1 MGFYV
6 ILLICVLVSVAFITL
21 LERKILGYI
30 QVRKGPNK
38 VGFMGVLQPFADAV
52 KLFTK
57 ENNFLIWYN
66 LMIYYMAPI
75 FSLVLMLLFWLV
87 FPWET
92 QLGTSYDLMLVM
104 VISSLGVYVILGA
117 GWASNSK
124 YALLGAYRGVAQT
137 ISYEVGFS
145 FILLG
150 VLVLS
155 SSYGVLSVCFSQEL
169 MYFFFGL
176 WNLFML
182 WLVTILAE
190 TNRTPFDFAEGESE
204 LVSGFNVEY
213 GAGGFAILF
222 MAEYGNIIFMSMISS
237 CMFFGGVGFLCW
249 KMMLVVIFY
258 LWVRGTLARFRY
270 DNLMMLAW
278 KVVLPYSIFLLV
290 FTTMFYMYMFE
301 YCIIF

>member
-1 MGFYV
+1 MDFLFYLL
-6 ILLICVLVSVAFITL
+6 LLICVLISVAFVTL

-30 QVRKGPNK
+30 QIRKGPNK

-66 LMIYYMAPI
+66 SFIYYAAPVL
-75 FSLVLMLLFWLV
+75 SLALMLMFWMA
-87 FPWET
+87 FPWESG
-92 QLGTSYDLMLVM
+92 LSLSYEFMWIL
-104 VISSLGVYVILGA
+104 VISSLGVYVILGG

-150 VLVLS
+150 VLMMS
-155 SSYGVLSVCFSQEL
+155 SGYNLINITEVQENYIFL
-169 MYFFFGL
+169 FGL

-182 WLVTILAE
+182 WLVTVLAE

-213 GAGGFAILF
+213 GGGGFAILF
-222 MAEYGNIIFMSMISS
+222 MAEYGNIIFMSMITSV
-237 CMFFGGVGFLCW
+237 MFMGGVGFFCY
-249 KMMLVVIFY
+249 KMMLIVVFY
-258 LWVRGTLARFRY
+258 LWIRGTLARFRY

-278 KVVLPYSIFLLV
+278 KVILPYSIFLLV
-290 FTTMFYMYMFE
+290 IMICGYVILFV
-301 YCIIF
+301 